1 MDIATF
7 FTSVPSWALF
17 GLIVIIGMLFTEIGS
32 WLGRRKFASGV
43 KEPDAPIGTA
53 VSAVLGLLAF
63 MLGFTFSITAARFS
77 DRKSLVISQ
86 ANAVQTSYL
95 RASLLPE
102 KQKTTVRKLYREY
115 TDLLVNMQDMEKPEL
130 SLPRMDEIHVLL
142 WQQTASLPQ
151 EDIDSELR
159 SLFTASVNEV
169 IDLAGERNTVGLVFR
184 IPNALWSA
192 LLLLTAMSMFA
203 FGYQTGIHGTRRI
216 FSAPILPIAF
226 GLVIVL
232 IADMDSTNFR
242 RFKVS
247 QEPLENVQKMMKKNV
262 P

>member
-7 FTSVPSWALF
+7 FTSVPSWVLF
-17 GLIVIIGMLFTEIGS
+17 GLIVVIGTLTTEAGS
-32 WLGRRKFASGV
+32 YVGRRKFARGI
-43 KEPDAPIGTA
+43 KEPEAPIGTA

-63 MLGFTFSITAARFS
+63 MLGFTFSITASRFS

-86 ANAVQTSYL
+86 ANAIQTSYF
-95 RASLLPE
+95 RTSALPE
-102 KQKTTVRKLYREY
+102 KQKYAVRKLYREY
-115 TDLLVNMQDMEKPEL
+115 TDLLANMQNVEEPEL
-130 SLPRMDEIHVLL
+130 ALPRMDEIHILL
-142 WQQTASLPQ
+142 WQQTASLAK

-169 IDLAGERNTVGLVFR
+169 IDLAGERSTVGLVFR

-203 FGYQTGIHGTRRI
+203 FGYQTGINGTRRI

-226 GLVIVL
+226 
-232 IADMDSTNFR
+232 
-242 RFKVS
+242 
-247 QEPLENVQKMMKKNV
+247 
-262 P
+262 